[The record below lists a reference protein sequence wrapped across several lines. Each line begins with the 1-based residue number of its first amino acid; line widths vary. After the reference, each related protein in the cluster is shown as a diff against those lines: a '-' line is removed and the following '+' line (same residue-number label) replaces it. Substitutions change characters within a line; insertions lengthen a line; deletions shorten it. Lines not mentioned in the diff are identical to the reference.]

1 MGAIRLIF
9 TKTYC
14 HFATNG
20 AIGFTFPRHPV
31 KIGAITKKNESVQ
44 QLAGKNRCCAQ
55 AHAPEGKQYRRID
68 GFNQRTGIIPDK
80 GPCMFLAIALLIVGL
95 FLLVYGADRLVY
107 GAAVISRSLGVPPLI
122 IGMTIVGIGT
132 SLPELIVSTTAAL
145 NGQID
150 MAVGNVLGSNITN
163 ILLILGVA
171 ALIHPLA
178 ARSEILRREL
188 PLMLAVTVLCG
199 FVLMDGTLSRLD
211 GVLLLTAAA
220 GFILLMLKIARLA
233 QREGSDSLTMEQI
246 AELPQDSSNTV
257 AVLWLVLA
265 FIILPLSSRMVVDN
279 ATVIAHYFGLSE
291 LVVGLTIIA
300 IGTSLPELATSIA
313 GALKGE
319 DDMAIGNIIGSN
331 IFNTVIVLGV
341 PALLSPGSV
350 DAAAFQR
357 DYWVMLAA
365 SVLLSVLCIGRKHR
379 IGHLAGALL
388 LCGFIAYLAVLFFN
402 PFSTFG

>member
-1 MGAIRLIF
+1 
-9 TKTYC
+9 
-14 HFATNG
+14 
-20 AIGFTFPRHPV
+20 
-31 KIGAITKKNESVQ
+31 
-44 QLAGKNRCCAQ
+44 
-55 AHAPEGKQYRRID
+55 
-68 GFNQRTGIIPDK
+68 
-80 GPCMFLAIALLIVGL
+80 MFLAIALLIVGL

-211 GVLLLTAAA
+211 GVLLLAAAA

-257 AVLWLVLA
+257 VLA

-379 IGHLAGALL
+379 IDHLAGALL

>member
-1 MGAIRLIF
+1 
-9 TKTYC
+9 
-14 HFATNG
+14 
-20 AIGFTFPRHPV
+20 
-31 KIGAITKKNESVQ
+31 
-44 QLAGKNRCCAQ
+44 
-55 AHAPEGKQYRRID
+55 
-68 GFNQRTGIIPDK
+68 
-80 GPCMFLAIALLIVGL
+80 MFLAIALLIVGL

-132 SLPELIVSTTAAL
+132 SLPELFVSTTAAL

-150 MAVGNVLGSNITN
+150 MAVGNVLGSNIAN

-178 ARSEILRREL
+178 ARSEVLRREL

-211 GVLLLTAAA
+211 GVVLLAAA
-220 GFILLMLKIARLA
+220 AAFILLILKIARLA
-233 QREGSDSLTMEQI
+233 QREGSDSLTVEQL

-265 FIILPLSSRMVVDN
+265 FIILPLSSKMVVDN
-279 ATVIAHYFGLSE
+279 ATVIAHYFGMSE
-291 LVVGLTIIA
+291 LVVGLTLIA

-350 DAAAFQR
+350 DPAAFHR
-357 DYWVMLAA
+357 DYWVMLAV
-365 SVLLSVLCIGRKHR
+365 SIVLSALCIGRKHR

>member
-1 MGAIRLIF
+1 
-9 TKTYC
+9 
-14 HFATNG
+14 
-20 AIGFTFPRHPV
+20 
-31 KIGAITKKNESVQ
+31 
-44 QLAGKNRCCAQ
+44 
-55 AHAPEGKQYRRID
+55 
-68 GFNQRTGIIPDK
+68 
-80 GPCMFLAIALLIVGL
+80 MFLAIALLIVGL

-132 SLPELIVSTTAAL
+132 SLPELIVSVTAAL

-171 ALIHPLA
+171 ALIHPLSVQ
-178 ARSEILRREL
+178 SEILRREL
-188 PLMLAVTVLCG
+188 PLMLAVTMLCG
-199 FVLMDGTLSRLD
+199 FVLMNNTLSRLD
-211 GVLLLTAAA
+211 GLLLLAAAA
-220 GFILLMLKIARLA
+220 GFILLMLKIARRA
-233 QREGSDSLTMEQI
+233 QQQGNDSLTVEQL
-246 AELPQDSSNTV
+246 AELPQDSSSTV
-257 AVLWLVLA
+257 AILWLVLA
-265 FIILPLSSRMVVDN
+265 FIILPLSSKMIVDN

-300 IGTSLPELATSIA
+300 VGTSLPELATSIA

-350 DAAAFQR
+350 DPAAFHR
-357 DYWVMLAA
+357 DYWIMLAVSIIFSA
-365 SVLLSVLCIGRKHR
+365 LCIGRKHR

-388 LCGFIAYLAVLFFN
+388 LCGFITYLAVLFFT
-402 PFSTFG
+402 PLSTFGFGQ

>member
-1 MGAIRLIF
+1 
-9 TKTYC
+9 
-14 HFATNG
+14 
-20 AIGFTFPRHPV
+20 
-31 KIGAITKKNESVQ
+31 
-44 QLAGKNRCCAQ
+44 
-55 AHAPEGKQYRRID
+55 
-68 GFNQRTGIIPDK
+68 
-80 GPCMFLAIALLIVGL
+80 MFLAIVLLIVGL
-95 FLLVYGADRLVY
+95 FLLVYGADPLVY
-107 GAAVISRSLGVPPLI
+107 GAAVISHSLGVPPLI

-132 SLPELIVSTTAAL
+132 SLPELIISITAAL

-150 MAVGNVLGSNITN
+150 MALGNVLGSNIAN
-163 ILLILGVA
+163 ILLVLGGT
-171 ALIHPLA
+171 ALIHPLVA
-178 ARSEILRREL
+178 HSEVLRREL

-199 FVLMDGTLSRLD
+199 FVLMESPLSQLD
-211 GVLLLTAAA
+211 GVLLLATAA

-233 QREGSDSLTMEQI
+233 QREGRDSLTVEQI

-265 FIILPLSSRMVVDN
+265 FIILLLSSKMVVDN
-279 ATVIAHYFGLSE
+279 TTVIAHHFGMSE

-319 DDMAIGNIIGSN
+319 GDMAIGNIIGSN

-341 PALLSPGSV
+341 SALLSPGSV
-350 DAAAFQR
+350 DPAAFQR

-365 SVLLSVLCIGRKHR
+365 SILLSALCIGRKHR

-388 LCGFIAYLAVLFFN
+388 LCGFIAYLALLFFN

>member
-1 MGAIRLIF
+1 
-9 TKTYC
+9 
-14 HFATNG
+14 
-20 AIGFTFPRHPV
+20 
-31 KIGAITKKNESVQ
+31 
-44 QLAGKNRCCAQ
+44 
-55 AHAPEGKQYRRID
+55 
-68 GFNQRTGIIPDK
+68 
-80 GPCMFLAIALLIVGL
+80 MFLAIVLLIVGL

-132 SLPELIVSTTAAL
+132 SLPELIVSVTAAL
-145 NGQID
+145 NGQTD
-150 MAVGNVLGSNITN
+150 MAVGNVLGSNIAN

-199 FVLMDGTLSRLD
+199 FVLMNNSLSRLD
-211 GVLLLTAAA
+211 GVVLLAAAA
-220 GFILLMLKIARLA
+220 GFILLMLKIARQA
-233 QREGSDSLTMEQI
+233 QREGNDSLTMEQL

-265 FIILPLSSRMVVDN
+265 FIILPLSSKMIVDN

-341 PALLSPGSV
+341 PALLSPGSI
-350 DAAAFQR
+350 DSAAFQR

-365 SVLLSVLCIGRKHR
+365 SILLSALCLGRKHR

-388 LCGFIAYLAVLFFN
+388 LCGFIAYLAVLLFN
-402 PFSTFG
+402 PFSAFFG

>member
-1 MGAIRLIF
+1 
-9 TKTYC
+9 
-14 HFATNG
+14 
-20 AIGFTFPRHPV
+20 
-31 KIGAITKKNESVQ
+31 
-44 QLAGKNRCCAQ
+44 
-55 AHAPEGKQYRRID
+55 
-68 GFNQRTGIIPDK
+68 
-80 GPCMFLAIALLIVGL
+80 MFLAIILLIVGL

-132 SLPELIVSTTAAL
+132 SLPELFVSTTAAL

-150 MAVGNVLGSNITN
+150 MAVGNVLGSNIAN

-178 ARSEILRREL
+178 ARSEVLRREL

-199 FVLMDGTLSRLD
+199 FVLMDGTLGRLD
-211 GVLLLTAAA
+211 GVVLLAAA
-220 GFILLMLKIARLA
+220 AAFILLMLKIARLA
-233 QREGSDSLTMEQI
+233 QREGSDSLTVEQI
-246 AELPQDSSNTV
+246 AELPQDSSSTV

-265 FIILPLSSRMVVDN
+265 FIILPLSSKMVVDN
-279 ATVIAHYFGLSE
+279 ATVIAHYFGMSE
-291 LVVGLTIIA
+291 LVVGLTLIA
-300 IGTSLPELATSIA
+300 IGTSLPELATTIA

-350 DAAAFQR
+350 DPAAFHR
-357 DYWVMLAA
+357 DYWVMLAV
-365 SVLLSVLCIGRKHR
+365 SIVLSALCIGRKHR

>member
-1 MGAIRLIF
+1 
-9 TKTYC
+9 
-14 HFATNG
+14 
-20 AIGFTFPRHPV
+20 
-31 KIGAITKKNESVQ
+31 
-44 QLAGKNRCCAQ
+44 
-55 AHAPEGKQYRRID
+55 
-68 GFNQRTGIIPDK
+68 
-80 GPCMFLAIALLIVGL
+80 MFLAIALLIVGL

-122 IGMTIVGIGT
+122 IGMTVVGIGT
-132 SLPELIVSTTAAL
+132 SLPELFVSTTAAL

-150 MAVGNVLGSNITN
+150 MAVGNVLGSNIAN

-178 ARSEILRREL
+178 ARSEVLRREL

-211 GVLLLTAAA
+211 GVVLLAAA
-220 GFILLMLKIARLA
+220 AAFILLMLKIARLA
-233 QREGSDSLTMEQI
+233 QREGSDSLTVEQI

-265 FIILPLSSRMVVDN
+265 FIILPLSSKMVVDN
-279 ATVIAHYFGLSE
+279 ATVIAHYFGMSE
-291 LVVGLTIIA
+291 LVVGLTLIA
-300 IGTSLPELATSIA
+300 IGTSLPELATTIA

-350 DAAAFQR
+350 DPAAFHR
-357 DYWVMLAA
+357 DYWVMLAV
-365 SVLLSVLCIGRKHR
+365 SIVLSALCIGRKHR

>member
-1 MGAIRLIF
+1 
-9 TKTYC
+9 
-14 HFATNG
+14 
-20 AIGFTFPRHPV
+20 
-31 KIGAITKKNESVQ
+31 
-44 QLAGKNRCCAQ
+44 
-55 AHAPEGKQYRRID
+55 
-68 GFNQRTGIIPDK
+68 
-80 GPCMFLAIALLIVGL
+80 MFLAIVLLIVGL

-132 SLPELIVSTTAAL
+132 SLPELFVSTTAAL

-150 MAVGNVLGSNITN
+150 MAVGNVIGSNITN

-178 ARSEILRREL
+178 ARSEVLRREL

-211 GVLLLTAAA
+211 GVVLLAAA
-220 GFILLMLKIARLA
+220 AVFILLMLKIARLA
-233 QREGSDSLTMEQI
+233 QREGNDSLTVEQM

-265 FIILPLSSRMVVDN
+265 FIILPLSSKMVVDN
-279 ATVIAHYFGLSE
+279 ATVIAHFFGMSE

-300 IGTSLPELATSIA
+300 VGTSLPELATSIA

-350 DAAAFQR
+350 DSAAFHR
-357 DYWVMLAA
+357 DYWVMLAV
-365 SVLLSVLCIGRKHR
+365 SIVLTALCVGRKHR

>member
-1 MGAIRLIF
+1 
-9 TKTYC
+9 
-14 HFATNG
+14 
-20 AIGFTFPRHPV
+20 
-31 KIGAITKKNESVQ
+31 
-44 QLAGKNRCCAQ
+44 
-55 AHAPEGKQYRRID
+55 
-68 GFNQRTGIIPDK
+68 
-80 GPCMFLAIALLIVGL
+80 MFLAIALLIVGL

-211 GVLLLTAAA
+211 GVLLLAAAA

-331 IFNTVIVLGV
+331 IFNIAIVMGL
-341 PALLSPGSV
+341 PALITPGPFNPL
-350 DAAAFQR
+350 AFSR
-357 DYWVMLAA
+357 DYGVMLLV
-365 SVLLSVLCIGRKHR
+365 SVIFALLCWRRQRQIGK
-379 IGHLAGALL
+379 GAGALL
-388 LCGFIAYLAVLFFN
+388 TGGFIVWMAMLYWLSPLL
-402 PFSTFG
+402 SG